1 MPERVPAAAL
11 QTPQPDT
18 GAGVRAVPASVAERG
33 PLPLRGGRARS
44 PPAPPRAALHRT
56 PRGGTARP
64 AGGTPRG
71 GGPGRH
77 ASAAGAGLRRGPPT
91 RPGSRHPSSP
101 ANLHKGV
108 GQVASAIHHRQM
120 APRHDFDLQFPRHL
134 PPPPPAGCR
143 EKTTARVPWN
153 GTAEPWGRAARPRM
167 RHTEQRSLAARP
179 CPAPT
184 PAPGAAT
191 AAGTRA
197 VTRPAGKGLPLRACV
212 LTEERGREGVRGRP
226 RSGLGVLRR

>member
-1 MPERVPAAAL
+1 MPERIPEAAL

-77 ASAAGAGLRRGPPT
+77 GLGGRCGPEAGAAHPPTGPGIPLLPQTSTKASVKSLARSITGKWRPATILTFSFPGIFLLRLPPAAGRKQPR
-91 RPGSRHPSSP
+91 
-101 ANLHKGV
+101 
-108 GQVASAIHHRQM
+108 ASH
-120 APRHDFDLQFPRHL
+120 
-134 PPPPPAGCR
+134 G
-143 EKTTARVPWN
+143 TARPSR
-153 GTAEPWGRAARPRM
+153 GGGR
-167 RHTEQRSLAARP
+167 S
-179 CPAPT
+179 
-184 PAPGAAT
+184 G
-191 AAGTRA
+191 
-197 VTRPAGKGLPLRACV
+197 RACV
-212 LTEERGREGVRGRP
+212 TPSNGLSPPAHARRRRPHPAPQRP
-226 RSGLGVLRR
+226 RARAR